1 MRRLLGRLIAAP
13 IRLLALAAGFL
24 HIGNPIRLWS
34 TVWKLGRRSEDGCQ
48 LLGLVWRQYEIDLA
62 REMAEK
68 MIVESKDSRL
78 AATAGLLEIAC
89 SKDFTAANM
98 WAKKAK
104 EIGCGNPEMLLPL
117 ELFLSEYLEEYDK
130 DEIVEQ
136 VLSRNDLPGL
146 ATLSAL
152 ICKANALLKKHCW
165 DEAEKIANRILAIQE
180 QPDARIM
187 KWVICSVRGEQ
198 AKADE
203 HFKKAQGKLPDAVFN
218 TLVAQG
224 WLVLG
229 QVDKAM
235 ERLCS
240 AEPDG
245 IVLQQCK
252 SEIGDLAR
260 SEEFKH
266 FYRERRNK

>member
-1 MRRLLGRLIAAP
+1 MRRLFGKLIAVP
-13 IRLLALAAGFL
+13 IRLLALAVGFV
-24 HIGNPIRLWS
+24 HVGNPIPLWS
-34 TVWKLGRRSEDGCQ
+34 TSWKLSRRSEDGCK
-48 LLGLVWRQYEIDLA
+48 LLALVWSQYEIEPA

-78 AATAGLLEIAC
+78 AATVGFLEISY
-89 SKDFTAANM
+89 SKDFTAASM
-98 WAKKAK
+98 WVKKAK
-104 EIGCGNPEMLLPL
+104 EIGCGNPEMLLQL

-130 DEIVEQ
+130 DEIVEH

-152 ICKANALLKKHCW
+152 ICKANALLKRRCW

-198 AKADE
+198 TKADE

-218 TLVAQG
+218 TIVAQG
-224 WLVLG
+224 WLFLG
-229 QVDKAM
+229 RVDRAM

-245 IVLQQCK
+245 FVLQQCK
-252 SEIGDLAR
+252 SEIGDLVR

-266 FYRERRNK
+266 FCRERENK

>member
-1 MRRLLGRLIAAP
+1 MIAFIKQAIAVP
-13 IRLLALAAGFL
+13 IRLLALAVGFV

-34 TVWKLGRRSEDGCQ
+34 TIWKLGRRSEDGCQ
-48 LLGLVWRQYEIDLA
+48 LLALVWRQYENDMA

-78 AATAGLLEIAC
+78 AAIAGLLEISC
-89 SKDFTAANM
+89 SKDFTAASM

-104 EIGCGNPEMLLPL
+104 EIGCGNPETLLPL
-117 ELFLSEYLEEYDK
+117 ELFLSEYLEEYDM
-130 DEIVEQ
+130 DEVVEQ
-136 VLSRNDLPGL
+136 VLSRNDLPGI

-152 ICKANALLKKHCW
+152 ICKADALLKKHCW
-165 DEAEKIANRILAIQE
+165 DEAEKIANRILGIQE

-218 TLVAQG
+218 MLVAQG
-224 WLVLG
+224 WLFLG
-229 QVDKAM
+229 RVDRAM
-235 ERLCS
+235 EWLCR
-240 AEPDG
+240 AETDG
-245 IVLQQCK
+245 VVLQKCK

-260 SEEFKH
+260 SEEFKS
-266 FYRERRNK
+266 FCRERK